1 MCGKKQG
8 NLIMNT
14 LNNNKQYAEQLNRY
28 AQTNIDWEKLK
39 GKTVL
44 ITGASGM
51 IGTYMID
58 LIMHRNQKY
67 KNYINVIAM
76 SRNEGQARERFSEY
90 WNMPYF
96 HYISQNINEEIV
108 SQNRADYVIHA
119 ASNTHPKQYSSDPV
133 NTILTNVLGTKNILD
148 YAYRCR
154 ADKVIFLSSV
164 EIYGENKGDVD
175 LFDESYSGYI
185 DCNTLRAGY
194 PEGKRT
200 GEALCQAYRSM
211 YNMNIIIPR
220 VSRVYGPTMKAE
232 DSKAIAQFIKN
243 AVYNQNIVLKSEGNQ
258 LYSYIYVGDAVM
270 AILYCILYGEDGQ
283 AYNVSGD
290 GSDISLKS
298 LAEYLADMSHT
309 QVVYELPEESERRG
323 YSKAAKALLDNSKI
337 KNLGWNSLYDIKT
350 GLYDTIHI
358 LKDI

>member
-1 MCGKKQG
+1 MKMLQ
-8 NLIMNT
+8 NS
-14 LNNNKQYAEQLNRY
+14 NKYMEQIKIS
-28 AQTNIDWEKLK
+28 ADSVIDWELFR
-39 GKTVL
+39 GKNIM

-58 LIMHRNQKY
+58 LLMYRNSVYHDKISIYAISRNKDDAQKRFALY
-67 KNYINVIAM
+67 WNEPLFNYICYDVNDKLAL
-76 SRNEGQARERFSEY
+76 
-90 WNMPYF
+90 
-96 HYISQNINEEIV
+96 EEKM
-108 SQNRADYVIHA
+108 DYVIHA

-350 GLYDTIHI
+350 GLYDTIQI